1 MKATLKV
8 AIKKLAIVR
17 RNAPKAGK
25 VINVLQ
31 QCAGKINVDG
41 MVNV

>member
-1 MKATLKV
+1 MKV
-8 AIKKLAIVR
+8 VIKKLAIVKAI
-17 RNAPKAGK
+17 NAPKAGK